1 MLEPAVGV
9 RREIGVLAEN
19 LLRAH
24 VLLQLGQKTAF
35 ADVDV
40 ERIERLHLIRLLR
53 AHVTLAQGGHA
64 EIHERMLQLGSA
76 EPTSGLR
83 ENNVLLLHKMALAV
97 RAKYA
102 GIALPVRGPFVLQST
117 VSR

>member
-9 RREIGVLAEN
+9 RREIRVLAEN

-24 VLLQLGQKTAF
+24 VLFQLGQKTAF

-53 AHVTLAQGGHA
+53 THVTLAQGRHA
-64 EIHERMLQLGSA
+64 EIHEGMVQLRPA
-76 EPTSGLR
+76 KPTAGLYGDYF
-83 ENNVLLLHKMALAV
+83 LLLHPGSLV
-97 RAKYA
+97 
-102 GIALPVRGPFVLQST
+102 GS
-117 VSR
+117 SRRSEERRVG